1 MATDKKPI
9 VQKPV
14 KSKEHKKETSGD
26 KKFDEA
32 IDKFF
37 KKLVVPLPSK

>member
-1 MATDKKPI
+1 MATDKKPT
-9 VQKPV
+9 VQEP
-14 KSKEHKKETSGD
+14 SRHTEHKKQSSGD

-37 KKLVVPLPSK
+37 KKPIVIEPAK

>member
-1 MATDKKPI
+1 MATDKKPV
-9 VQKPV
+9 VQEPV
-14 KSKEHKKETSGD
+14 RPKEHTKETSGD

-37 KKLVVPLPSK
+37 KKLVPLPSK